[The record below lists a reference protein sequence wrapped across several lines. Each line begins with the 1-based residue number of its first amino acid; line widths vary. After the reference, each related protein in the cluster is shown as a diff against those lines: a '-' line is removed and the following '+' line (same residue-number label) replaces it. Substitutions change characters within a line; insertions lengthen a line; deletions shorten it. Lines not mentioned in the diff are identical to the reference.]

1 MQTTASIEIL
11 PIIFGLFGGL
21 ALFLYGMEQMTGAL
35 KTVAGSKM
43 KNLLARMTSNKIK
56 GSVTGAFATAVVQS
70 SSVTTVLVV
79 GFISAGLLNLT
90 QAISIIVGANVGT
103 TLTVQII
110 AFNVTEYSLLMIA
123 VGFGIRFLV
132 KHEKIKYL
140 GLMLMGFGLIFLGM
154 QLMSNAT
161 SPLRAYEPFVNAM
174 RYMENPVIGI
184 IVAAT
189 FTAIIQSSAATIG
202 IVISLA
208 TQGFIT
214 LEAGIA
220 LTLGANVGTCITAM
234 LASIGSNR
242 EGKQAALSHVLI
254 NIVGVIIWLPFIYYL
269 EELAKFISPSFSN
282 LSGLNRIA
290 SEAPR
295 QIANAHT
302 IFNLS
307 NSLLFLPFTGL
318 LAKFISWI
326 VPLKPSEVPEI
337 VKPKFVNKVYLKT
350 PSIALDRVRM
360 EIARQAKRALWMV
373 KEIPVA
379 LDSDDKQKLKL
390 VKKMDNEVDTLHEII
405 INFLGKLSK
414 EELTSSESNLLQG
427 YLSAANYIENIGDV
441 VETNLYTLGKERLKA
456 DQEFSEKLDEFTK
469 PYFEKVISCL
479 DEAIKSLTEGDLQKA
494 ENVIESKSEV
504 TSLADNALDHLSSR
518 LHREKDLELSEFR
531 IQTDVIE
538 NFRRI
543 YYLAKRLAKVVST
556 MNFAGNHF
564 VQPPIQ
570 EELPFDSK

>member
-282 LSGLNRIA
+282 LSGLNR
-290 SEAPR
+290 
-295 QIANAHT
+295 NT
-302 IFNLS
+302 KMF
-307 NSLLFLPFTGL
+307 G
-318 LAKFISWI
+318 
-326 VPLKPSEVPEI
+326 
-337 VKPKFVNKVYLKT
+337 KT
-350 PSIALDRVRM
+350 PS
-360 EIARQAKRALWMV
+360 
-373 KEIPVA
+373 
-379 LDSDDKQKLKL
+379 
-390 VKKMDNEVDTLHEII
+390 
-405 INFLGKLSK
+405 GKSYGCIFRL
-414 EELTSSESNLLQG
+414 
-427 YLSAANYIENIGDV
+427 EN
-441 VETNLYTLGKERLKA
+441 
-456 DQEFSEKLDEFTK
+456 
-469 PYFEKVISCL
+469 
-479 DEAIKSLTEGDLQKA
+479 
-494 ENVIESKSEV
+494 
-504 TSLADNALDHLSSR
+504 
-518 LHREKDLELSEFR
+518 
-531 IQTDVIE
+531 
-538 NFRRI
+538 
-543 YYLAKRLAKVVST
+543 
-556 MNFAGNHF
+556 
-564 VQPPIQ
+564 
-570 EELPFDSK
+570 

>member
-11 PIIFGLFGGL
+11 PIIFGLLGGL

-56 GSVTGAFATAVVQS
+56 GSITGAFATAVVQS

-79 GFISAGLLNLT
+79 GFISAGLLNLA

-103 TLTVQII
+103 TITVQII
-110 AFNVTEYSLLMIA
+110 AFKVTEYSLLMIA

-132 KHEKIKYL
+132 KQEKIKYL

-154 QLMSNAT
+154 QLMSDAT
-161 SPLRAYEPFVNAM
+161 YPLRSYEPFVNAM
-174 RYMENPVIGI
+174 RYMENPFIGI
-184 IVAAT
+184 LVAAT

-208 TQGFIT
+208 SQGFIT

-220 LTLGANVGTCITAM
+220 LTLGANVGTCITAI
-234 LASIGSNR
+234 LASIGSSR
-242 EGKQAALSHVLI
+242 EGKQAAFSHVFI

-269 EELAKFISPSFSN
+269 AEFVKLISPSFDN
-282 LSGLNRIA
+282 FSGIDRIA
-290 SEAPR
+290 AEAPR

-302 IFNLS
+302 IFNLA
-307 NSLLFLPFTGL
+307 NSLLFLPFIGL

-326 VPLKPSEVPEI
+326 IPTKPSLVPEKI
-337 VKPKFVNKVYLKT
+337 KPKFVNKIYLKT
-350 PSIALDRVRM
+350 PNIALDRVRM

-373 KEIPVA
+373 KEIPIA

-390 VKKMDNEVDTLHEII
+390 VKKMDNEVDALHEII
-405 INFLGKLSK
+405 IDFLSELSK
-414 EELTSSESNLLQG
+414 EELTTSESHLLQG
-427 YLSAANYIENIGDV
+427 YLSTANYIENIGDV
-441 VETNLYTLGKERLKA
+441 VETNLYTLGKERLKS
-456 DQEFSEKLDEFTK
+456 DREFSEKLDEFTK
-469 PYFEKVISCL
+469 PYFNKVIFTL

-494 ENVIESKSEV
+494 EMVIESKSEV
-504 TSLADNALDHLSSR
+504 TELADRALDHISNR
-518 LHREKDLELSEFR
+518 LHKEKDLELSEFR

-543 YYLAKRLAKVVST
+543 YYLAKRLAKVVSS
-556 MNFAGNHF
+556 MNFTENNLM
-564 VQPPIQ
+564 QPPIQ
-570 EELPFDSK
+570 EELPFDLN